1 MNTLSNIY
9 YTLAKQ
15 GYESDKGTVHSY
27 IDVYERILEPHRKA
41 NAMLEIGLFKGH
53 SLRMWEQ
60 YFDQADVYGVDC
72 DVLPHGG
79 LGDLTAMIAS
89 GEHNIHIFDAED
101 RDRVHDRFANRQRF
115 DVIIEDAGHHLPQQ
129 IKMYDIWKHY
139 LAPGG
144 IYIIE
149 DVQDIDASRDV
160 FRELDDTKD
169 IEIVDLRAKKGRYD
183 DVLIIIR
190 DKQ

>member
-15 GYESDKGTVHSY
+15 GYQSDKNTVHSY
-27 IDVYERILEPHRKA
+27 LPVYERILDPYRGA
-41 NAMLEIGLFKGH
+41 AAVLEIGLFNGH

-60 YFDQADVYGVDC
+60 YFESADVHGVDC
-72 DVLPHGG
+72 DVRPHGG

-89 GEHNIHIFDAED
+89 GAHNIHIFDAESWTE
-101 RDRVHDRFANRQRF
+101 VLGRFDGVYF
-115 DVIIEDAGHHLPQQ
+115 DVIIEDAGHHLDQQ
-129 IKMYDIWKHY
+129 VKMYDVWKHY

-169 IEIVDLRAKKGRYD
+169 IEIVDLRGVKGRYD
-183 DVLIIIR
+183 DVLVIIK
-190 DKQ
+190 DKA